1 MIDALGVKSNIR
13 SIKKQGEKM
22 DVREGSWD
30 AGRVLQALG
39 RIGYDPV
46 SAILDL
52 VDNSVSASAT
62 SVVIKVNIES
72 EERADGQRGRP
83 RAILNSLVVVDN
95 GCGMDEKGLD
105 NALTLGSSAQLYHAK
120 TLSKFGMGLKSAAS
134 SLGKQLEV
142 ISRSEND
149 LNEVRKVV
157 LDQDVIV
164 EKGKYVYNLTEPTD
178 EDLNE
183 LDACTHGKSG
193 TLIRITKLFRESLPP
208 TSEIIH
214 GLETK
219 TGVIYYY
226 YLKGMVE
233 GSKRLSLKIDDYDVV
248 PVDPL
253 FIDEI
258 DTDNG
263 DLDEHYWDGLDPKW
277 ITRSQAIQLD
287 STGSTWAQVEITQ
300 LPHPPSVE
308 RKGLMSQKGCR
319 DRYLIEAGN
328 YGFYIYR
335 NQRLISWAES
345 LGFVPQ
351 DQDLY
356 AFRGRLLI
364 NSAADDILNINV
376 TKSRVYLSERA
387 QDQLTPLIQEA
398 IKKSRVAWKTAHRVT
413 VESLT
418 QGPHD
423 TANQELNRIS
433 HLQTDEDRLDES
445 VAPVEEKKELEKRRN
460 KAVSANPI
468 KPEDEQHLKETGQR
482 ILYVDTL
489 DKNQLWERAHDP
501 TEGLIVRVN
510 RSHRFCRDILDA
522 VHDNSNLLK
531 AMDVFF
537 YSIVKGEFD
546 LVYKSEKND
555 DEIEE
560 IMTEYRERVGEN
572 LSDVIR
578 RLNSTDFLAD
588 V

>member
-1 MIDALGVKSNIR
+1 M
-13 SIKKQGEKM
+13 SIK
-22 DVREGSWD
+22 EGGWD

-62 SVVIKVNIES
+62 SVVIKVNTES
-72 EERADGQRGRP
+72 EERADGQRGRL
-83 RAILNSLVVVDN
+83 RAILKSLVIVDN

-105 NALTLGSSAQLYHAK
+105 NALTLGSSAQLYHTN

-149 LNEVRKVV
+149 LNNVRKVV
-157 LDQDVIV
+157 LDQDLIV
-164 EKGKYVYNLTEPTD
+164 EKGKYVYNLTDPTD

-183 LDACTHGKSG
+183 LDACTDGKSG
-193 TLIRITKLFRESLPP
+193 TLIRITKLFYESLPR
-208 TSEIIH
+208 TSEIVKE
-214 GLETK
+214 LKTK

-226 YLKGMVE
+226 YLKGMVK
-233 GSKRLSLKIDDYDVV
+233 GSEHLSLKIDDYDVA

-258 DTDNG
+258 DADNG
-263 DLDEHYWDGLDPKW
+263 DLDEHNWDGLNPKW
-277 ITRSQAIQLD
+277 ITQSQAIQLD
-287 STGSTWAQVEITQ
+287 SAENTWAKVEITQ

-308 RKGLMSQKGCR
+308 RKGLMARKDCR
-319 DRYLIEAGN
+319 DHYLIEAGN

-335 NQRLISWAES
+335 NWRLISWAES
-345 LGFVPQ
+345 LDFVPQ

-364 NSAADDILNINV
+364 NSDADDILNINLM
-376 TKSRVYLSERA
+376 KSRVHLSEIA
-387 QDQLTPLIQEA
+387 QDQLKPEA
-398 IKKSRVAWKTAHRVT
+398 REAVKKSRTAWKTAHRVT

-433 HLQTDEDRLDES
+433 LLQADEDKFDES
-445 VAPVEEKKELEKRRN
+445 VAPLEERKQLEARRS
-460 KAVSANPI
+460 KAVKAKLMNT
-468 KPEDEQHLKETGQR
+468 EDLQRVSETGQR
-482 ILYVDTL
+482 VLYVNTL
-489 DKNQLWERAHDP
+489 DNDQLWERAHDP
-501 TEGLIVRVN
+501 EEGIIVRVN
-510 RSHRFCRDILDA
+510 SSHRFCRDILNA
-522 VHDNSNLLK
+522 VSDNSDLLK
-531 AMDVFF
+531 VTDVLF
-537 YSIVKGEFD
+537 YSIARGEYD
-546 LVYKSEKND
+546 LVYKSEHDD

-560 IMTEYRERVGEN
+560 IMAEYRERIGRT

-578 RLNSTDFLAD
+578 RLNLTDFLVD

>member
-1 MIDALGVKSNIR
+1 M
-13 SIKKQGEKM
+13 SIK
-22 DVREGSWD
+22 EGGWD

-62 SVVIKVNIES
+62 SVVIKVNTES
-72 EERADGQRGRP
+72 EERADGQRGRL
-83 RAILNSLVVVDN
+83 RAILKSLVIVDN

-105 NALTLGSSAQLYHAK
+105 NALTLGSSAQLYHAE

-149 LNEVRKVV
+149 LNNIRKVV
-157 LDQDVIV
+157 LDQDLIV
-164 EKGKYVYNLTEPTD
+164 EKGKYVYNLTDPTD

-183 LDACTHGKSG
+183 LDACTDGKSG
-193 TLIRITKLFRESLPP
+193 TLIRITKLFYESLPR
-208 TSEIIH
+208 TSEIVKE
-214 GLETK
+214 LKTK
-219 TGVIYYY
+219 IGVIYYY
-226 YLKGMVE
+226 YLEGMVK
-233 GSKRLSLKIDDYDVV
+233 GSEHLSLKIDDYDVA

-258 DTDNG
+258 DADNG
-263 DLDEHYWDGLDPKW
+263 DLDEHNWDGLNPKW

-287 STGSTWAQVEITQ
+287 SAENTWAKVEITQ

-308 RKGLMSQKGCR
+308 RKGLMARKDCR
-319 DRYLIEAGN
+319 DHYLIEAGN

-335 NQRLISWAES
+335 NWRLISWAES
-345 LGFVPQ
+345 LDFVPQ

-364 NSAADDILNINV
+364 NSDADDILNINLM
-376 TKSRVYLSERA
+376 KSRVHLSEIA
-387 QDQLTPLIQEA
+387 QDQLKPEA
-398 IKKSRVAWKTAHRVT
+398 REAVKKSRTAWKTAHRVT

-433 HLQTDEDRLDES
+433 LLQADEDKFDES
-445 VAPVEEKKELEKRRN
+445 VAPLEERKQLEARRS
-460 KAVSANPI
+460 KAVKAKLMNT
-468 KPEDEQHLKETGQR
+468 EDLQRVSETGQR
-482 ILYVDTL
+482 VLYVNTL
-489 DKNQLWERAHDP
+489 DNDQLWERAHDP
-501 TEGLIVRVN
+501 EEGIIVRVN
-510 RSHRFCRDILDA
+510 SSHRFCRDILNA
-522 VHDNSNLLK
+522 VSDNSDLLK
-531 AMDVFF
+531 VTDVLF
-537 YSIVKGEFD
+537 YSIARGEYD
-546 LVYKSEKND
+546 LVYKSEHDD

-560 IMTEYRERVGEN
+560 IMTEYRERIGRT

-578 RLNSTDFLAD
+578 RLNLTDFLVD

>member
-1 MIDALGVKSNIR
+1 M
-13 SIKKQGEKM
+13 SIK
-22 DVREGSWD
+22 EGGWD

-62 SVVIKVNIES
+62 SVVIKVNTES
-72 EERADGQRGRP
+72 EERADGQRGRL
-83 RAILNSLVVVDN
+83 RAILKSLVIVDN

-105 NALTLGSSAQLYHAK
+105 NALTLGSSAQLYHAE

-149 LNEVRKVV
+149 LNNIRKVV
-157 LDQDVIV
+157 LDQDLIV
-164 EKGKYVYNLTEPTD
+164 EKGKYVYNLTDPTD

-183 LDACTHGKSG
+183 LDACTDGKSG
-193 TLIRITKLFRESLPP
+193 TLIRITKLFYESLPR
-208 TSEIIH
+208 TSEIVKE
-214 GLETK
+214 LKTK

-226 YLKGMVE
+226 YLKGMVK
-233 GSKRLSLKIDDYDVV
+233 GSEHLSLKIDDYDVA

-258 DTDNG
+258 DADNG
-263 DLDEHYWDGLDPKW
+263 DLDEHNWDGLNPKW

-287 STGSTWAQVEITQ
+287 SAENTWAKVEITQ

-308 RKGLMSQKGCR
+308 RKGLMARKDCR
-319 DRYLIEAGN
+319 DHYLIEAGN

-335 NQRLISWAES
+335 NWRLISWAES
-345 LGFVPQ
+345 LDFVPQ

-364 NSAADDILNINV
+364 NSDADDILNINLM
-376 TKSRVYLSERA
+376 KSRVHLSEIA
-387 QDQLTPLIQEA
+387 QDQLKPEA
-398 IKKSRVAWKTAHRVT
+398 REAVKKSRTAWKTAHRVT

-433 HLQTDEDRLDES
+433 LLQADEDKFDES
-445 VAPVEEKKELEKRRN
+445 VAPLEERKQLEARRS
-460 KAVSANPI
+460 KAVKAKLMNT
-468 KPEDEQHLKETGQR
+468 EDLQRVSETGQR
-482 ILYVDTL
+482 VLYVNTL
-489 DKNQLWERAHDP
+489 DNDQLWERAHDP
-501 TEGLIVRVN
+501 EEGIIVRVN
-510 RSHRFCRDILDA
+510 SSHRFCRDILNA
-522 VHDNSNLLK
+522 VSDNSDLLK
-531 AMDVFF
+531 VTDVLF
-537 YSIVKGEFD
+537 YSIARGEYD
-546 LVYKSEKND
+546 LVYKSEHDD

-560 IMTEYRERVGEN
+560 IMTEYRERIGRT

-578 RLNSTDFLAD
+578 RLNLTDFLVD

>member
-1 MIDALGVKSNIR
+1 MG
-13 SIKKQGEKM
+13 IK
-22 DVREGSWD
+22 EGTWD

-62 SVVIKVNIES
+62 SVTIKVNTES
-72 EERADGQRGRP
+72 QERAEGQRGRP
-83 RAILNSLVVVDN
+83 RAILKSIVIVDN

-105 NALTLGSSAQLYHAK
+105 NALTLGSSAQLYHAE
-120 TLSKFGMGLKSAAS
+120 TLSKFGMGLKSAAA

-149 LNEVRKVV
+149 LNNVRKVV
-157 LDQDVIV
+157 LDQDLIV
-164 EKGKYVYNLTEPTD
+164 EKGKYVYNLTDPTD
-178 EDLNE
+178 EDLKE
-183 LDACTHGKSG
+183 LDACTQRKSG

-214 GLETK
+214 GLKTK
-219 TGVIYYY
+219 AGVIYYY
-226 YLKGMVE
+226 YLNGMVE

-253 FIDEI
+253 FINEI
-258 DTDNG
+258 DTDDG
-263 DLDEHYWDGLDPKW
+263 DLNEHKWDGLTPKW

-287 STGSTWAQVEITQ
+287 STGGTWARVEITQ

-308 RKGLMSQKGCR
+308 RKGLMSRKGCR

-335 NQRLISWAES
+335 DQRLISWADR
-345 LGFVPQ
+345 LNFVPQ

-364 NSAADDILNINV
+364 NSDADDILNINV
-376 TKSRVYLSERA
+376 TKSRIQLSEIA
-387 QDQLTPLIQEA
+387 QDQLKPEIQEA
-398 IKKSRVAWKTAHRVT
+398 VKKSRVAWQTAHRVT
-413 VESLT
+413 VEPLT

-433 HLQTDEDRLDES
+433 LLQADEDRLDES

-460 KAVSANPI
+460 KAVSTKPI
-468 KPEDEQHLKETGQR
+468 TPEDEQYVKETGKR
-482 ILYVDTL
+482 VLYVDTL
-489 DKNQLWERAHDP
+489 DNNQLWERTHDS
-501 TEGLIVRVN
+501 TEGLIVKIN
-510 RSHRFCRDILDA
+510 RSHRFCRDILDT

-531 AMDVFF
+531 IMDVLF
-537 YSIVKGEFD
+537 YSIARGEYE
-546 LVYKSEKND
+546 LVYKSEQDD

-560 IMTEYRERVGEN
+560 IMTEYRERVGET

-578 RLNSTDFLAD
+578 RLNLTDFLAD